1 MTTVEVPFPT
11 RPLRQTPHLAPATV
25 ASQKCLINRVPFVAL
40 GQAARTRLSWSS
52 RSTSGGEQTMATV
65 VDERALDERL
75 AQLEAARSWSPR
87 VVSRLEALIRDGDD
101 AALFRVNPFALA
113 AERGLDP
120 AEATDLMLHA
130 RPGPVRDGL
139 AADLPALRLRG
150 RELRQAAR
158 GDAPVPL
165 PAMPQRVRGRD
176 GRLHRDLLQR
186 LAADPHHPLP
196 AAGDARPV
204 RLHLPLPR
212 RARGPPPERRALHRL
227 HPRGAARDRVR
238 GAEGV
243 GQLRVRRR
251 ARRGRRGQRRHRG
264 RLRAADRG
272 RSPSTETAAGPP
284 DLSRQAA
291 TSRRSCRWHPGRSS
305 SRSRTRPRSGSPWRS
320 CSSRRTPTTSS

>member
-1 MTTVEVPFPT
+1 
-11 RPLRQTPHLAPATV
+11 
-25 ASQKCLINRVPFVAL
+25 
-40 GQAARTRLSWSS
+40 
-52 RSTSGGEQTMATV
+52 MATV

-87 VVSRLEALIRDGDD
+87 VVSRLESLIRDGDD

-113 AERGLDP
+113 GRARPRSGRGDRP
-120 AEATDLMLHA
+120 HA
-130 RPGPVRDGL
+130 ARDGPGPVRDGL

-165 PAMPQRVRGRD
+165 PAMPQRVRSRD

-196 AAGDARPV
+196 AAGDARSV

-212 RARGPPPERRALHRL
+212 RARGPPPERRALHRI

-238 GAEGV
+238 GAAGL

-251 ARRGRRGQRRHRG
+251 ARRGGRGQRRHRG
-264 RLRAADRG
+264 RLRAADR
-272 RSPSTETAAGPP
+272 RRARDRDPHGPP
-284 DLSRQAA
+284 DLSRRQLRAGGADAGTGAGPARDREPDRAA
-291 TSRRSCRWHPGRSS
+291 DRA
-305 SRSRTRPRSGSPWRS
+305 WRS
-320 CSSRRTPTTSS
+320 CSSRPMPTTSS